1 MAFITASFLIDAPAS
16 ALNNSGE
23 PIPNARTQ
31 NTTSVKFIR
40 GKDGLYPYASAQA
53 FRYWLRDTLET
64 STDIEWKPAPIYRE
78 EKVAYTDANPILY
91 WDDDLLG
98 YMRAPSKKQ
107 KDLVSA
113 DDPELQRIT
122 KLMDDKGEP
131 TTVTR
136 AAPFRVSTLVSLMP
150 VSIVDDWGSMSR
162 HEGDPVPYEH
172 QFYRTTLSGAVSLN
186 LALAGKFYYKRRTGF
201 QNLDAERVRLA
212 RENQLEHL
220 EDQRAYRLS
229 QGERMQRISALL
241 QGLGRLQGGAKQSI
255 HYTDVSPV
263 VVFIAV
269 IGGGNNPFSH
279 AFTHKDGKP
288 FLQVEAVK
296 EILSDLDSRSPV
308 YLGWKPGYLPEA
320 RAEANEINGLQ
331 IVTPR
336 QAFENIAAWI
346 QQNPGA
352 LDE

>member
-23 PIPNARTQ
+23 AIPNARTQ

-40 GKDGLYPYASAQA
+40 GKDGIYPYASAQA

-64 STDIEWKPAPIYRE
+64 ANDIEWRRAPIYRE
-78 EKVAYTDANPILY
+78 EKVAYTDANPIFY

-107 KDLVSA
+107 KEIVSA
-113 DDPELQRIT
+113 DDPELQHIT
-122 KLMDDKGEP
+122 ELVDDKGEP

-172 QFYRTTLSGAVSLN
+172 QFYRTTLSGAFSLN
-186 LALAGKFYYKRRTGF
+186 MGLAGKFYYKRRTGF
-201 QNLDAERVRLA
+201 QNLDVERVRLA
-212 RENQLEHL
+212 IENQLEHL
-220 EDQRAYRLS
+220 EDDRAYRLP
-229 QGERMQRISALL
+229 QDERVKRISTLL
-241 QGLGRLQGGAKQSI
+241 RGLGRLHGGAKQSL

-263 VVFIAV
+263 VIFMAV
-269 IGGGNNPFSH
+269 IRGGNNPFSH
-279 AFTHKDGKP
+279 VFTHRDGKP
-288 FLQVEAVK
+288 LLQMDALNDV
-296 EILSDLDSRSPV
+296 LSDLQPLSPV
-308 YLGWKPGYLPEA
+308 YLGWKPGYLADA
-320 RAEANEINGLQ
+320 RADVSEIQGLQ
-331 IVTPR
+331 QVTPR
-336 QAFENIAAWI
+336 QAFENIALWLE
-346 QQNPGA
+346 QNPDV